1 MNLNKH
7 LEFFNPQTFKEEI
20 HLVGVGAIGSNILN
34 QLVRLG
40 FSNIHI
46 YDFDIVNQH
55 NITKQLYTQE
65 DIGKFKVDAIKEH
78 MLKINPNV
86 NIVKNPE
93 GWNKNNKNIKGILIS
108 ALDSINTRRELF
120 EDNKMNFSVKAALD
134 MRIGLEEAQ
143 MYFANWSKGKE
154 IKTFLSTMQYDDSEV
169 VNAVSACGTT
179 LSVLPTIQMIVSIGV
194 MNLLNFLKQN
204 KYNNSTFIDS
214 IKGIAK
220 SY

>member
-55 NITKQLYTQE
+55 NITNQLYTQE

-108 ALDSINTRRELF
+108 ALDSINKIGKRR
-120 EDNKMNFSVKAALD
+120 V
-134 MRIGLEEAQ
+134 
-143 MYFANWSKGKE
+143 GKE
-154 IKTFLSTMQYDDSEV
+154 CRSRW
-169 VNAVSACGTT
+169 
-179 LSVLPTIQMIVSIGV
+179 
-194 MNLLNFLKQN
+194 
-204 KYNNSTFIDS
+204 
-214 IKGIAK
+214 
-220 SY
+220 